1 MPNGDTLIAESFLK
15 SASRESTVCPPPF
28 KELSTPKMTTATI
41 KRAELNSISLSKLLE
56 GNVDAADELVS
67 ACKING
73 FFYLDF
79 RGVATSETLKQV
91 DELVDVG
98 NSIFKLP
105 LEEKERYSTEK
116 YLPSRLQGHVGFF

>member
-1 MPNGDTLIAESFLK
+1 
-15 SASRESTVCPPPF
+15 
-28 KELSTPKMTTATI
+28 MTTATI

-116 YLPSRLQGHVGFF
+116 YLPSRLQGHVGFFLLPSGLY